1 VGCYQLCA
9 YMYVC
14 IISLPLTHTLTHPHT
29 HSRRYMEENEINLRG
44 DLSGSSSDPEED
56 DEDDSDAGMQVV
68 EKKRKLNK
76 VCGGV
81 CVCVWSSF
89 PNTRVHAY
97 VSPVCI
103 AQGQESLPEEEEGG
117 AQEEEGA

>member
-1 VGCYQLCA
+1 
-9 YMYVC
+9 
-14 IISLPLTHTLTHPHT
+14 
-29 HSRRYMEENEINLRG
+29 MEENEINLRG

-81 CVCVWSSF
+81 
-89 PNTRVHAY
+89 
-97 VSPVCI
+97 
-103 AQGQESLPEEEEGG
+103 
-117 AQEEEGA
+117 